1 MLHGSMSQLLVVCGF
16 SIFSRTS
23 HKSVPRTSLTPVTP
37 STPCPLRFKSY
48 TVYTVRWRPK
58 VVEEKYTR
66 TNIFMLD
73 RDLWNWAHYRAK
85 SLGFKSVSEY
95 VFDLIKKDRKA
106 SGK

>member
-1 MLHGSMSQLLVVCGF
+1 
-16 SIFSRTS
+16 
-23 HKSVPRTSLTPVTP
+23 
-37 STPCPLRFKSY
+37 
-48 TVYTVRWRPK
+48 
-58 VVEEKYTR
+58 VEEKYTR